1 MTTQPPGTPPSDPL
15 SVTSDPAAASPA
27 APSQAPPE
35 PTAADGSSSGC
46 LWFVATIVAF
56 IAISIAA
63 VVIFGDF

>member
-1 MTTQPPGTPPSDPL
+1 MIERQLRLFARGL
-15 SVTSDPAAASPA
+15 RFEAIR
-27 APSQAPPE
+27 
-35 PTAADGSSSGC
+35 TAAEGSSSGC